1 MRLTKDAIE
10 RAAPPEAGRKS
21 GSSAMTWYADWAC
34 ASPRAAQNRSS
45 SRRASKGRPRRLTL
59 GGWPDLT
66 VILARQRALEIRAAI
81 ARGEDPA
88 AEAEAARKEAT
99 FGDLGEIYMERH
111 ARPNK
116 RSAWQD
122 ENTLRRYVPNGWNS
136 RRLSDIT
143 RADVARLHAKI
154 GEDHGHYAA
163 NRTLALLRTM
173 FNLARVWELFKGE
186 NPAQGIKPFREQ
198 RRERYLNPEEL
209 AAVNRALLEEPDWR
223 WRAYFPLALML
234 GTRKSEL
241 LAMRWADIDMERR
254 TWRIPQ
260 TKAGNSHL
268 LPLPGPVMATLS
280 GLPSRGKSDWVFP
293 ATAPPGISS
302 NPRRRG
308 SESGRAPAWPTYG
321 FTTYAIPW
329 RAGWSR
335 KGSICHLSA
344 GRLNHTQTA
353 TTARYAHLALDP
365 VRAALEQT
373 AALMTGD
380 GSGER
385 KSVCRRG
392 ARWRSNG
399 KLTGASFRR
408 PDRSTGRTLSILHGC
423 ARNFS

>member
-10 RAAPPEAGRKS
+10 RAKRPEAGRKERFIRDDVVRGLGVRITAS
-21 GSSAMTWYADWAC
+21 GAKSFIFEA
-34 ASPRAAQNRSS
+34 RI
-45 SRRASKGRPRRLTL
+45 KGRPRRLTL
-59 GGWPDLT
+59 GCWPDLT
-66 VILARQRALEIRAAI
+66 VILARQRAVEMRAAI

-88 AEAEAARKEAT
+88 ADAEAARKEAT
-99 FGDLGEIYMERH
+99 FDDLATIYMERH

-122 ENTLRRYVPNGWNS
+122 ENTLRRYIPVGWNS

-173 FNLARVWELFKGE
+173 FNLARVWELFKAE
-186 NPAQGIKPFREQ
+186 NPVQGIKQFREE
-198 RRERYLNPEEL
+198 RRARYLNPDEL

-241 LAMRWADIDMERR
+241 LGMRWADIDMERR
-254 TWRIPQ
+254 AWRIPL

-268 LPLPGPVMATLS
+268 LPLPGPVAAILS
-280 GLPSRGKSDWVFP
+280 GLPSHGKSDWVFP
-293 ATAPPGISS
+293 GDGAAGHIVEPAKAWQRVRARANVADVRIHDLRHTLASWLVAQGFNLPLI
-302 NPRRRG
+302 
-308 SESGRAPAWPTYG
+308 GRA
-321 FTTYAIPW
+321 
-329 RAGWSR
+329 
-335 KGSICHLSA
+335 
-344 GRLNHTQTA
+344 LNHTQTA

-373 AALMTGD
+373 AALM
-380 GSGER
+380 
-385 KSVCRRG
+385 VG
-392 ARWRSNG
+392 AKG
-399 KLTGASFRR
+399 TEVG
-408 PDRSTGRTLSILHGC
+408 
-423 ARNFS
+423 